1 MYWKYGLLRMAE
13 KDSNWKDGLERTI
26 FDAKCDELRSE
37 IMERNSQRR
46 DKRTRE
52 NVPPKSVNTS
62 DGDISIT
69 LSEKE
74 ELVEEACKAL
84 RSSHP
89 SVPSTRIYQ
98 CLFNSIVDHHMKYK
112 APVFHMPS
120 TIKLDECYGLH
131 FFEPRYRL
139 LISEV
144 LSNYPIS
151 AKRGEVITPRI
162 SGLFPLPQGQRV
174 LGGDIKASLL
184 DLLEKNESLL
194 QEYHLPTF
202 IHAHQSPLRRNT
214 PATIVQIE
222 RCGVSAGKS
231 ALVLFCLVNS
241 CVQYEDST
249 IWILHLNFIAV
260 I

>member
-1 MYWKYGLLRMAE
+1 MQSYIIDSSRSPTDSYSTLTHTLPLVCKQFYKLTSKHDLHWKNGLLRLVE
-13 KDSNWKDGLERTI
+13 NDPNWEEGLKRTI

-37 IMERNSQRR
+37 IRERNTKRR
-46 DKRTRE
+46 DKRTKE
-52 NVPPKSVNTS
+52 NAPPQSVAASAVNTS
-62 DGDISIT
+62 DSDISIT

-74 ELVEEACKAL
+74 ELLEEACKAL

-98 CLFNSIVDHHMKYK
+98 YLFNSIVNHHMKYK
-112 APVFHMPS
+112 APVFYMPS
-120 TIKLDECYGLH
+120 SIKLGECYGLH

-144 LSNYPIS
+144 LSNYPVS
-151 AKRGEVITPRI
+151 AKRGDIITPRI

-194 QEYHLPTF
+194 QEYHLPQPSF
-202 IHAHQSPLRRNT
+202 MLINLP
-214 PATIVQIE
+214 
-222 RCGVSAGKS
+222 
-231 ALVLFCLVNS
+231 
-241 CVQYEDST
+241 
-249 IWILHLNFIAV
+249 
-260 I
+260 